1 MLSPKERIFTS
12 YSDVTD
18 LFICPIREYA
28 YQGLPDPATRSIVW
42 KLLLNVFPLNPT
54 QWNRKHL
61 KNLQTY
67 TEFVNDFIVIPNRNC
82 GRENCN
88 LVPNPID
95 LSWKD
100 DDHHRSGAETENES
114 ESETDP
120 EKMNESKWSRTFGY
134 SDMREAIWK
143 DVERTYADY
152 PFFHE
157 HNRQVLARLLF
168 VYVNLNKCV
177 NYVQGMNEL
186 MAPLL
191 YVFAEDVLDRE
202 VSMEVEADTFF
213 AFNTLASELQNLY
226 IKHMDS
232 TSLGLCA
239 SKR

>member
-1 MLSPKERIFTS
+1 MIFRDMLSPKERIFTS
-12 YSDVTD
+12 YSDVSD

-28 YQGLPDPATRSIVW
+28 YQGLPDAPTRSIVW

-61 KNLQTY
+61 KNLQIY
-67 TEFVNDFIVIPNRNC
+67 TDLVNDFIVTPNRNC
-82 GRENCN
+82 GKENCN

-95 LSWKD
+95 LTWKD
-100 DDHHRSGAETENES
+100 NAQPQCGVGSEA
-114 ESETDP
+114 ESETEP
-120 EKMNESKWSRTFGY
+120 EKANESKWSQKFGY
-134 SDMREAIWK
+134 SEMREAIWK

-152 PFFHE
+152 PFFHK

-168 VYVNLNKCV
+168 VYVILNKSV

-191 YVFAEDVLDRE
+191 YVFAEDALDRE

-232 TSLGLCA
+232 TTLGL
-239 SKR
+239 

>member
-1 MLSPKERIFTS
+1 MIFRDMLSPKERIFTS
-12 YSDVTD
+12 YSDMTD

-28 YQGLPDPATRSIVW
+28 YQGLPDPETRAIVW
-42 KLLLNVFPLNPT
+42 KLLLNVLPLNPT

-67 TEFVNDFIVIPNRNC
+67 TDFVNDFVVTPNRNC
-82 GRENCN
+82 GKENCN

-95 LSWKD
+95 LSWKE
-100 DDHHRSGAETENES
+100 DDHHSGGES
-114 ESETDP
+114 EDESSVNPDQ
-120 EKMNESKWSRTFGY
+120 KNESKWSRDFGY

-191 YVFAEDVLDRE
+191 YVFAENDLDRE

-232 TSLGLCA
+232 TSLGL
-239 SKR
+239 